1 MINIWILGSTEK
13 PATQEEIDK
22 LKEELSRLGGE

>member
-1 MINIWILGSTEK
+1 MIKIWILGSEEK

-22 LKEELSRLGGE
+22 LKEDLVRLGG